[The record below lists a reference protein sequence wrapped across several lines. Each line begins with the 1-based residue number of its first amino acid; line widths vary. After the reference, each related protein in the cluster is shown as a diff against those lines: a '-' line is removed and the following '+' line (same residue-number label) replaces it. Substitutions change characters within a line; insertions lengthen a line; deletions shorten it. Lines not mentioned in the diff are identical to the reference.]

1 LENIIYGE
9 TLMNSNL
16 PKIYFGPM
24 TKNIVDVLLKYS
36 IKHDAPIGFIPSRRQ
51 VEHDGGYVN
60 DWKTTDFYK
69 YVKGQNTKALVCRDH
84 GGRKQ
89 GKQPDDGQISFRE
102 DAKTGFD
109 IIHIDPWKSFSSLD
123 EVVDAT
129 CNDIESCLSINP
141 NLRFEIGTEEA
152 IHPYTPEEL
161 DYFLYKTKNQL
172 GDKFEKVLYAVV
184 QFGTAIVGTK
194 NVGVFNRQRSKQMI
208 DVCKKHNVLSK
219 EHNGDYLTKAEIEDR
234 FSIGLDAINI
244 APEFGVLETSTV
256 IEHMLDNM
264 DFENLD
270 KFFQVCYGSRK
281 WVKWIPAEVA
291 SLKSSLVSLF
301 IARVCGHYV
310 MSNPFVLDYKK
321 KNPKLDNL
329 IQEKLRV
336 KISDIM
342 SLCGNE

>member
-1 LENIIYGE
+1 
-9 TLMNSNL
+9 MNSNL

-172 GDKFEKVLYAVV
+172 GDKFEKV
-184 QFGTAIVGTK
+184 
-194 NVGVFNRQRSKQMI
+194 
-208 DVCKKHNVLSK
+208 
-219 EHNGDYLTKAEIEDR
+219 
-234 FSIGLDAINI
+234 
-244 APEFGVLETSTV
+244 
-256 IEHMLDNM
+256 
-264 DFENLD
+264 
-270 KFFQVCYGSRK
+270 
-281 WVKWIPAEVA
+281 
-291 SLKSSLVSLF
+291 
-301 IARVCGHYV
+301 
-310 MSNPFVLDYKK
+310 
-321 KNPKLDNL
+321 
-329 IQEKLRV
+329 
-336 KISDIM
+336 
-342 SLCGNE
+342 